1 MNIFAIGDLHLSNS
15 LPEKSMEKFGWINHQ
30 QKIFENWEQN
40 VEDEDIVL
48 LVGDISWAMKLEDA
62 FVDLAEIAKMKGQKI
77 LIKGNHDFWWQS
89 INKIKNY
96 DEHMFF
102 MQNNVYEIEDYV
114 ICGTRGWLCPNR
126 IKFDEQDEKMYKR
139 EVLRLER
146 ELIEASK
153 YNKKIILL
161 LHFPPTNDEKQ
172 ESDFTRLIKKYNV
185 KTVIYGHLHG
195 QESFNLSYNG
205 MIGDVNYHLVSADYL
220 DFKLKKIEIE
230 K

>member
-40 VEDEDIVL
+40 VKDEDIVL

-62 FVDLAEIAKMKGQKI
+62 FADLAEIAKMKGQKI

-89 INKIKNY
+89 LNKIKNY

-126 IKFDEQDEKMYKR
+126 IKFDEYDEKTYKR
-139 EVLRLER
+139 EVLRLENS
-146 ELIEASK
+146 LILASK
-153 YNKKIILL
+153 CNKQIILL

-172 ESDFTRLIKKYNV
+172 ESDFTRLIQSYKV

-195 QESFNLSYNG
+195 QESFNLSYKG
-205 MIGDVNYHLVSADYL
+205 LVDDVNYHLVSADYL
-220 DFKLKKIEIE
+220 DFKLKKIEI
-230 K
+230 

>member
-30 QKIFENWEQN
+30 HKIFENWEQN
-40 VEDEDIVL
+40 VKDEDIVL

-62 FVDLAEIAKMKGQKI
+62 FADLAEIAKMKGQKI

-89 INKIKNY
+89 LNKIKNY

-102 MQNNVYEIEDYV
+102 MQNNIYEIENYV

-126 IKFDEQDEKMYKR
+126 IKFDEDDEKTYKR
-139 EVLRLER
+139 EVLRLENS
-146 ELIEASK
+146 LILASK
-153 YNKKIILL
+153 CNKQIILL

-172 ESDFTRLIKKYNV
+172 ESDFTRLIQSYNV

-195 QESFNLSYNG
+195 QESFNLSYKG
-205 MIGDVNYHLVSADYL
+205 MVDGVNYHLVSADYL
-220 DFKLKKIEIE
+220 DFKLKKIEI
-230 K
+230 

>member
-15 LPEKSMEKFGWINHQ
+15 LPEKSMEKFGWIRHQ
-30 QKIFENWEQN
+30 QRIFENWEQN
-40 VEDEDIVL
+40 VKDEDIVL

-62 FVDLAEIAKMKGQKI
+62 FADLAEIAKMKGQKI

-89 INKIKNY
+89 LNKIKNY

-114 ICGTRGWLCPNR
+114 ICGRRGWFCPNR
-126 IKFDEQDEKMYKR
+126 IKFDEHDEKTYKR
-139 EVLRLER
+139 EVLRLESS
-146 ELIEASK
+146 LILASK
-153 YNKKIILL
+153 CNKQIILL

-172 ESDFTRLIKKYNV
+172 ESDFTRLIQSYKV

-195 QESFNLSYNG
+195 QESFNLSYKG
-205 MIGDVNYHLVSADYL
+205 LVDDVNYHLVSADYL
-220 DFKLKKIEIE
+220 DFKLKR
-230 K
+230 

>member
-30 QKIFENWEQN
+30 QRIFENWEQN
-40 VEDEDIVL
+40 VKDEDIVL

-62 FVDLAEIAKMKGQKI
+62 FADLAEIAKMKGQKI

-89 INKIKNY
+89 LNKIKNY

-126 IKFDEQDEKMYKR
+126 IKFDEHDEKTYKR
-139 EVLRLER
+139 EVLRLESS
-146 ELIEASK
+146 LILASK
-153 YNKKIILL
+153 CNKQIILL

-172 ESDFTRLIKKYNV
+172 ESDFTRLIQSYKV

-195 QESFNLSYNG
+195 QESFNLSYKG
-205 MIGDVNYHLVSADYL
+205 LVDDVNYHLVSADYL
-220 DFKLKKIEIE
+220 DFKLKKIEI
-230 K
+230 